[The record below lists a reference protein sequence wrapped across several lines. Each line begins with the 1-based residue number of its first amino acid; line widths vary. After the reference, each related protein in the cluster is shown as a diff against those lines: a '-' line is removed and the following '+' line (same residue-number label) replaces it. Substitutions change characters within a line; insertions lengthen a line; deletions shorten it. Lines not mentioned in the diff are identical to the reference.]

1 MEEITRAALVVGPSH
16 GPSLDLRVRAI
27 TDSQLR
33 SGTPPNP
40 WEVAWVAWDYADAAH
55 FYYVILKPNGWEI
68 GKRDPAY
75 PGGQRFL
82 ATGRSPTYPTGQWYD
97 VHVVRVQGRTS
108 LTVDGVPIAVFT
120 DPERPYQGGRVA
132 LYTED
137 AAVRFQ
143 GVEVGPAPG
152 RAEQGR

>member
-1 MEEITRAALVVGPSH
+1 MGPSH
-16 GPSLDLRVRAI
+16 GASFELRAQTI

-40 WEVAWVAWDYADAAH
+40 WEVAWVAWDYTDEEH
-55 FYYVILKPNGWEI
+55 FYYAVLKPNGWEI

-82 ATGRSPTYPTGQWYD
+82 ATGKSPTYPTGQWYD
-97 VHVVRVQGRTS
+97 VRVVRVQGRTS
-108 LTVDGVPIAVFT
+108 LTVDGVPIAVFVDT
-120 DPERPYQGGRVA
+120 ERPYQGGRVA

-137 AAVRFQ
+137 AAVRFRAI
-143 GVEVGPAPG
+143 EVRAAPSPRRDG
-152 RAEQGR
+152 